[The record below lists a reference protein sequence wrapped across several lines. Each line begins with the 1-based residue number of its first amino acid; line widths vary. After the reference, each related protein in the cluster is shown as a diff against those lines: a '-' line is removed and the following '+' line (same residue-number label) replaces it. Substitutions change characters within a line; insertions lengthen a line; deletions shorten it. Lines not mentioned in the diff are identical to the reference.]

1 EAGKIFG
8 QLAIAVA
15 VISFLYA
22 WGSADD
28 HRPWLR
34 GPSVL
39 PSPYAGRPATR
50 HVVAPGEDFAALAA
64 AHLGDAGRA
73 REIAALNG
81 HVTPEGEVLA
91 PVPGVTV
98 RLPSTRHD
106 PKDHHRADL
115 QVPLVK
121 SFCLDLG
128 LLLIPFG
135 ILVIVGASN
144 AVNLTDGFDGL
155 AIGATATVAMTL
167 AVAAY
172 IVGRVDFSRDL
183 FLFHV
188 PEGGELAVIAAA
200 LAGGSLGFLW
210 FNAYPASV
218 FMGDTGSLAIGGIL
232 GVLAVALRHELTLL
246 VAGGLFVAEAVS
258 VLWQRTW
265 FKWTRRVARRRGD
278 PAATGRRWF
287 RCAPVHHHFQQGG
300 WHENKVT
307 VRFWIVSVVCALVA
321 LALLKVR

>member
-1 EAGKIFG
+1 
-8 QLAIAVA
+8 
-15 VISFLYA
+15 
-22 WGSADD
+22 
-28 HRPWLR
+28 
-34 GPSVL
+34 
-39 PSPYAGRPATR
+39 
-50 HVVAPGEDFAALAA
+50 VAPGEDFAALAA

-73 REIAALNG
+73 REVAALNG
-81 HVTPEGEVLA
+81 YVTPQGTVLA
-91 PVPGVTV
+91 PEAGATV
-98 RLPSTRHD
+98 RLPSPRHD
-106 PKDHHRADL
+106 PRDHHRADL

-155 AIGATATVAMTL
+155 AIGATATVAVTL
-167 AVAAY
+167 AVTAY
-172 IVGRVDFSRDL
+172 VVGRADFSRDL

-246 VAGGLFVAEAVS
+246 VAGGLFVAEALS
-258 VLWQRTW
+258 VLWQRSW

-278 PAATGRRWF
+278 PGATGRRWF